1 MNQLT
6 KIMEHIDMQ
15 SHTQIVNISNNGMSA
30 VGELSNTIPIFVQ
43 QEELGELW
51 ESAIANNDERE
62 TRNNDGT
69 T

>member
-15 SHTQIVNISNNGMSA
+15 SHTQIVNLSNNGMSA

>member
-1 MNQLT
+1 
-6 KIMEHIDMQ
+6 MQ

>member
-1 MNQLT
+1 
-6 KIMEHIDMQ
+6 MQ
-15 SHTQIVNISNNGMSA
+15 SHTQIVNLSNNGMSA

-51 ESAIANNDERE
+51 ESTIANNDERE

>member
-1 MNQLT
+1 
-6 KIMEHIDMQ
+6 MQ
-15 SHTQIVNISNNGMSA
+15 SHTQIVNLSNNGMSA

>member
-1 MNQLT
+1 
-6 KIMEHIDMQ
+6 MQ
-15 SHTQIVNISNNGMSA
+15 SNTQIVNLSNNGMSA